1 MLIVL
6 QSREKARLAQPIDL
20 NQSDIRKHGPRA
32 MNDFGW
38 DGRASVSKLL
48 QASEVIARQLGELRQ
63 QVDHCRHEHGMSR
76 SLALHRL
83 AECLGAELRNRD
95 LTGTT
100 DRCGKHKREVGDV
113 KQ

>member
-63 QVDHCRHEHGMSR
+63 QVDHCRHEHGMAR

-83 AECLGAELRNRD
+83 AECPRGGPRDSEPAGA
-95 LTGTT
+95 TG
-100 DRCGKHKREVGDV
+100 RGG
-113 KQ
+113 